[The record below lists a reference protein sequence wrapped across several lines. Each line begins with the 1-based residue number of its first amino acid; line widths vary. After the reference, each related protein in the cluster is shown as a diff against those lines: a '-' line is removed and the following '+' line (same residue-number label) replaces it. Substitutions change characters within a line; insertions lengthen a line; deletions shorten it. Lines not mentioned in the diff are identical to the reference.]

1 MNKMTVAEA
10 RRMRNISQDKVAEY
24 LGISPN
30 GYRKKELGES
40 KFYID
45 EAYLICE
52 LFNMSLDDIYFGSSV
67 AKKCNE

>member
-24 LGISPN
+24 LGISSN

-67 AKKCNE
+67 AKKCND